1 MSVSLHS
8 LKMDHVLGPF
18 ISSLLWQLYLRNAFK
33 VKKTKTKYIS
43 IKLMNLKQKNSVG
56 VLLTIKGYS
65 MIVSSTFTDAE
76 SQRLKS
82 AAVSVR
88 MNRFINFSCA
98 FMVF

>member
-1 MSVSLHS
+1 
-8 LKMDHVLGPF
+8 
-18 ISSLLWQLYLRNAFK
+18 
-33 VKKTKTKYIS
+33 
-43 IKLMNLKQKNSVG
+43 MNLKQKNSVG

-82 AAVSVR
+82 AAVSVA